1 MDTLGLSKPL
11 YKIAGA
17 GLLGIVLLFAF
28 DASLFRTNFYRL
40 LLEPDSS
47 TGVFELTLE
56 KERRA
61 QKVHGDNVVVTLG
74 DSRFA
79 YSPRLANAIA
89 SRTGLILRHAGIGGT
104 ELRSAYY
111 MLRDL
116 DPTRRRYRAAVLGVP
131 NFLDEDDFIDP
142 ADDIRALHYVIE
154 RLRWTDI
161 LDFARSFH
169 QVPLRWQAFRGSILK
184 GIVLQQDVLA
194 FLSHPSSRMKYVHLT
209 RRGYE
214 AWTYDFEETTTSMD
228 GLEVDWYSGKTIF
241 PPRLDEEQRRTVR
254 AEVGK
259 VNAPQTGRMAAYRRY
274 WFGRIIDL
282 YRDSPTKV
290 IFVRLPRGP
299 VPRPAGLARPA
310 GSTIRELTA
319 LPNVIAID
327 EHAFE
332 SLERPELFKDGIHLN
347 RAGIARFSPMLA
359 EELERALKSGK

>member
-1 MDTLGLSKPL
+1 MRRCSAP
-11 YKIAGA
+11 
-17 GLLGIVLLFAF
+17 
-28 DASLFRTNFYRL
+28 NFYRL
-40 LLEPDSS
+40 SA
-47 TGVFELTLE
+47 GARFEH
-56 KERRA
+56 RRLRTDA
-61 QKVHGDNVVVTLG
+61 GARAEGAKSIRRQHGGHTWAIRG
-74 DSRFA
+74 FA
-79 YSPRLANAIA
+79 YSPKLSNAIA

-116 DPTRRRYRAAVLGVP
+116 DPTRRRYRAVVLGVP
-131 NFLDEDDFIDP
+131 NFLDEDDFVDP

-169 QVPLRWQAFRGSILK
+169 QVPLRWQAFRGSVLK

-194 FLSHPSSRMKYVHLT
+194 FLSHPSARMKYVHLT

-241 PPRLDEEQRRTVR
+241 PPGLDEEQRRTVR

-299 VPRPAGLARPA
+299 VPRPGRSGAAGGQHHSRTDSAAECHSHRRARV
-310 GSTIRELTA
+310 R
-319 LPNVIAID
+319 
-327 EHAFE
+327 
-332 SLERPELFKDGIHLN
+332 
-347 RAGIARFSPMLA
+347 IARATRIVQGRDPPESRRHCALLA
-359 EELERALKSGK
+359 DAGGGTGASR